1 MANQQ
6 KESIVNKL
14 IAFVTDK
21 KKLPLLLLLLG
32 GGATVVTGT
41 VLLANPGNG
50 GNTTSQPG
58 GSVVPFSGDDVPE
71 WDFDNATLD
80 GDATTVGVG
89 YDYNWYSR
97 FQNEYYYQ
105 VGRNLIEGAPTTGNI
120 EVERYT
126 EMLFSIY
133 NMRTTEVE
141 FLYHFELS
149 EARKT
154 YLLETEDFDYNYMWL
169 RLAYDQEDTILA
181 LLTLRLPTGDE
192 VALGG
197 DYAPI
202 ETYLA
207 SRFNIDQE
215 ESWNEYTV
223 LLRFDVNDNTEYTI
237 LDAYDRDST
246 SITVNDI
253 LIEDGKLFLS
263 TQVNKFTIDNP
274 LTNAGSKFSFLD
286 IPESYPTFVNYQ
298 QNIGNPQFSY
308 LVEVDFS
315 NAQAFETIRT
325 TAISFDGSSNVWF
338 YGFRQGFETKYINEN
353 GEMALG
359 LNGYLYPQNEAAIT
373 THFTDLENNFLT
385 TEEETRLYPLVE
397 AKAKE
402 FYNRTAEYA
411 VNFSMNINFNMFG
424 FYNFETGLMT
434 KNNYAVYAW
443 QSVTIDTVRYQFTNN
458 YSSNIIAMSDGET
471 AFLIE
476 SEISTLY
483 PEQLMQ
489 YNYGGWSGLSPDYRV
504 YTYNALSSVNL
515 DTNEVTL
522 IEENDDNGKYV
533 AGVYQKNGGYY
544 LTGTYYET
552 EATRD
557 VQSTDAFL
565 IEVDEDFN
573 IVNELVLAGSGD
585 DNGSQITLNSQGR
598 PVWLV
603 SSNSTDGDFAEAGAS
618 NTDGRYKVYSVTF

>member
-58 GSVVPFSGDDVPE
+58 GSVIPFSGDDVPE

-120 EVERYT
+120 NVERYT

-223 LLRFDVNDNTEYTI
+223 LLRFDINDNTEYTI
-237 LDAYDRDST
+237 LDAYDRDNT

-359 LNGYLYPQNEAAIT
+359 LNGYLYPQSEAAIT
-373 THFTDLENNFLT
+373 THFTDLENNFLS

-402 FYNRTAEYA
+402 FYNRTAEYT
-411 VNFSMNINFNMFG
+411 VNLSMNINFNMFG

-434 KNNYAVYAW
+434 KNNYAVYSW
-443 QSVTIDTVRYQFTNN
+443 QSVTIDTVRYQFNNN
-458 YSSNIIAMSDGET
+458 YSSSIIGMSDGET

-489 YNYGGWSGLSPDYRV
+489 NNYGGWSGLSPDYRV

-544 LTGTYYET
+544 LTGTYYESD
-552 EATRD
+552 ATPD

-603 SSNSTDGDFAEAGAS
+603 QSNSTDGDFAEAGAS

>member
-1 MANQQ
+1 M
-6 KESIVNKL
+6 

>member
-71 WDFDNATLD
+71 WDFDNATID

-89 YDYNWYSR
+89 YDYNWNTR

-154 YLLETEDFDYNYMWL
+154 YLLETEDFDYNYSWL
-169 RLAYDQEDTILA
+169 RQAYDQEDTILA
-181 LLTLRLPTGDE
+181 LLTLRIPTGDE

-223 LLRFDVNDNTEYTI
+223 LLRFDINDNTEYTI
-237 LDAYDRDST
+237 LDAYDRDNN
-246 SITVNDI
+246 SISVNDI

-359 LNGYLYPQNEAAIT
+359 LNGYLYPQDEAAIT

-411 VNFSMNINFNMFG
+411 VNFLMNININMFG

-443 QSVTIDTVRYQFTNN
+443 QSVTIDTVRYQFNNN
-458 YSSNIIAMSDGET
+458 YSSSIIAMSDGET

-483 PEQLMQ
+483 PEQQ
-489 YNYGGWSGLSPDYRV
+489 NNYGGWSGLSPDYRV

-544 LTGTYYET
+544 LTGTYYES

-603 SSNSTDGDFAEAGAS
+603 QSNSTDGDFAEAGAS

>member
-1 MANQQ
+1 
-6 KESIVNKL
+6 
-14 IAFVTDK
+14 
-21 KKLPLLLLLLG
+21 
-32 GGATVVTGT
+32 
-41 VLLANPGNG
+41 
-50 GNTTSQPG
+50 
-58 GSVVPFSGDDVPE
+58 
-71 WDFDNATLD
+71 
-80 GDATTVGVG
+80 
-89 YDYNWYSR
+89 
-97 FQNEYYYQ
+97 
-105 VGRNLIEGAPTTGNI
+105 
-120 EVERYT
+120 
-126 EMLFSIY
+126 
-133 NMRTTEVE
+133 MRTTEVE

-154 YLLETEDFDYNYMWL
+154 FLLETEDFDFNYMWL

-181 LLTLRLPTGDE
+181 LLTVRMPSGDE

-207 SRFNIDQE
+207 SRFNIDQND
-215 ESWNEYTV
+215 SWNEYTV
-223 LLRFDVNDNTEYTI
+223 LLRFDINDNTEYTI

-246 SITVNDI
+246 SIYVQDI

-263 TQVNKFTIDNP
+263 TQVNKFTIDNR
-274 LTNAGSKFSFLD
+274 LTNTGSKFSFLD

-308 LVEVDFS
+308 VVEVDFS

-325 TAISFDGSSNVWF
+325 TAITFDGSSNVWF

-359 LNGYLYPQNEAAIT
+359 LNGWLYPQNEAAIT
-373 THFTDLENNFLT
+373 THFTDLENNFLSN
-385 TEEETRLYPLVE
+385 EEKTRLYPLVE

-402 FYNRTAEYA
+402 FYNRTSEYT

-424 FYNFETGLMT
+424 FYNFETGIMT

-443 QSVTIDTVRYQFTNN
+443 QSVTIDNVRYQFNNN
-458 YSSNIIAMSDGET
+458 YSSSIIGMSDGET

-476 SEISTLY
+476 NEFSTLY
-483 PEQLMQ
+483 PEQQ
-489 YNYGGWSGLSPDYRV
+489 NNYGGWSGLSPDYRI

-522 IEENDDNGKYV
+522 IEENDNNGKFIS
-533 AGVYQKNGGYY
+533 GIYQKNGGYY
-544 LTGTYYET
+544 LTGTYYES
-552 EATRD
+552 EATPD

-573 IVNELVLAGSGD
+573 VINELVLAGSGD

-603 SSNSTDGDFAEAGAS
+603 QSNSTDGDFAEAGAS
-618 NTDGRYKVYSVTF
+618 NTEGRFKVYSVTF